1 MKRKRIY
8 CRSKV
13 QFSPS
18 WSKRFLNRPSK
29 FGFPSGVHRLS
40 HDERGLYLLS
50 IWRDS
55 SRIESQFEWRD
66 VTSAA
71 VFQRDCFSVDLLCLA
86 FFVQVENVRVNEE
99 MPGWK
104 ELVKTL
110 PLLTQMS
117 GVRTMVSC
125 RRFPRMPHEYDC
137 RFRQKWPELKGEGSR
152 DGALAERRM
161 PSAECLL
168 K

>member
-1 MKRKRIY
+1 
-8 CRSKV
+8 
-13 QFSPS
+13 
-18 WSKRFLNRPSK
+18 LNRLCR
-29 FGFPSGVHRLS
+29 FGFPSCVHRLS

-50 IWRDS
+50 IWRDG

-86 FFVQVENVRVNEE
+86 FFVQAENVEVNEE

-110 PLLTQMS
+110 PTYLPGCHAFEQWFYVAAFPAFHTNMTTVFDKS
-117 GVRTMVSC
+117 GRN
-125 RRFPRMPHEYDC
+125 
-137 RFRQKWPELKGEGSR
+137 
-152 DGALAERRM
+152 
-161 PSAECLL
+161 
-168 K
+168 